1 MLWGHWP
8 SGNSKASGMDEQL
21 FEDLLAS
28 VTEAGQI
35 LRGKREPSRVF
46 VLDALDV
53 RQIRLGLHLSQA
65 QFAALVHVSVKTL
78 RNWEQGVRKPGGAAA
93 ALLTAIRNDPKHV
106 ISALNGRSGH

>member
-1 MLWGHWP
+1 MEE
-8 SGNSKASGMDEQL
+8 KL
-21 FEDLLAS
+21 FEELLES
-28 VTEAGQI
+28 VKEAGQV
-35 LRGKREPSRVF
+35 LKGERQPSRTFTV
-46 VLDALDV
+46 DAMD
-53 RQIRLGLHLSQA
+53 IRGIRESLNLSQY